1 MSEKEAVHEILS
13 LALDADE
20 RGDKEGAII
29 HYTNAVEKILR
40 ISDPELK
47 QRLNKYAI
55 QALERA
61 EELRGISSPTHKS
74 TLNVQRSQPAANN
87 ARSEGWFHFQIE

>member
-13 LALDADE
+13 QALDADE
-20 RGDKEGAII
+20 RGDKEEAII
-29 HYTNAVEKILR
+29 HYTNAVERILK

-55 QALERA
+55 QSLDRA

-74 TLNVQRSQPAANN
+74 TMNVQRQQPAATNV
-87 ARSEGWFHFQIE
+87 RSEG